1 MWLSATVLLSNQRR
15 AARVARGFPT
25 ANHQVPR
32 KMSQHSQFALL
43 GTRRFLP
50 FFVTQLLGA
59 FNDNIFKQSLILAI
73 LYKLAISGDKS
84 IFTNLC
90 ALLFILPFF
99 LFSALGGQFGEKFA
113 KDALIRAIKLAE
125 VAIMAVGA
133 LGFFFDSLPLLF
145 LALFAMGTHSALF
158 GPVKYS
164 ILPQV
169 LREDELVGGNALV
182 EMGTFLAI
190 LAGTISAGVMMS
202 AERYEPVVACAIVLT
217 ACLGYLASRNIPRAA
232 AALPELALDWNIFRQ
247 SWRIMRLGL
256 GQRPS
261 VSRSLVGN
269 SWFWFLGAVYLTQ
282 IPAYSKEL
290 LHGDESVVTL
300 ILTVFSV
307 GIALGSM
314 LCERLSGGKV
324 EIGLVPFGSIGLT
337 LFGLLLWWHSGGF
350 PQGAAPHDWLAL
362 LGHGQAWLILGD
374 ILGIGLFGGFYIVP
388 LYALIQARTAE
399 NERARVI
406 AANNI
411 LNALFMVVSA
421 IASILFLS
429 VAGLSIPELFL
440 VVSLMNVAVNSYIFK
455 IVPEFTMRFLVW
467 LLGHS
472 LYRVEHKGLEAIPE
486 EGPAV
491 LVCNHVSFVD
501 ALLIGGAVRRPVRFV
516 MYYKIYQ
523 LPVLNFIFRTAGTV
537 PIAARHED
545 LLVYDAAFKRIAEYL
560 KNGEVVCIFPEGK
573 LTGDGELNEFRGG
586 IERILEE
593 NPVPVIPMALQGL
606 WGSFFSRD
614 PAKGFFRR
622 FWSRIRLVAGA
633 PLSPDLA
640 DRQTLQLQVAELR
653 GDAR

>member
-1 MWLSATVLLSNQRR
+1 MT
-15 AARVARGFPT
+15 P
-25 ANHQVPR
+25 
-32 KMSQHSQFALL
+32 HSQFTLL
-43 GTRRFLP
+43 GSRRFLP
-50 FFVTQLLGA
+50 FFLTQLLGA

-73 LYKLAISGDKS
+73 LYKLSSGADGS
-84 IFTNLC
+84 LLVNLC

-113 KDALIRAIKLAE
+113 KDRLIRTIKFAEILIMLA
-125 VAIMAVGA
+125 GA
-133 LGFFFDSLPLLF
+133 AGVLLNNLPLMLAVLF
-145 LALFAMGTHSALF
+145 CMGTQSALF

-164 ILPQV
+164 ILPQH

-190 LAGTISAGVMMS
+190 LAGTIGAGIMMAS
-202 AERYEPVVACAIVLT
+202 SGYASLVAGTVVTVAV
-217 ACLGYLASRNIPRAA
+217 LGYLASRGIPRAH
-232 AALPELALDWNIFRQ
+232 AALPELVLDWNILRQ

-256 GQRPS
+256 VEQQPA

-282 IPAYSKEL
+282 IPAYAKQWL
-290 LHGDESVVTL
+290 YGDESVVTL

-314 LCERLSGGKV
+314 LCERMSGHKV

-337 LFGLLLWWHSGGF
+337 LFGVLLWWHSGGF
-350 PQGAAPHDWLAL
+350 PQGVQAHDWLAVL
-362 LGHGQAWLILGD
+362 SHGQAWWILSS

-388 LYALIQARTAE
+388 LYALIQSRTAE
-399 NERARVI
+399 HERARVI

-429 VAGLSIPELFL
+429 VAELSIPQLFL

-455 IVPEFTMRFLVW
+455 LVPEFSMRFLIW

-472 LYRVEHKGLEAIPE
+472 LYRVEHQGLDAIPE

-501 ALLIGGAVRRPVRFV
+501 ALLVGGAVRRPVRFV
-516 MYYKIYQ
+516 MYYKIYK

-537 PIAARHED
+537 PIAGRNED
-545 LLVYDAAFKRIAEYL
+545 LLIYDAAFKKIAEYL
-560 KNGEVVCIFPEGK
+560 RAGELVCIFPEGK
-573 LTGDGELNEFRGG
+573 LTGDGEINEFKSG
-586 IERILEE
+586 IERILAE

-614 PAKGFFRR
+614 PRKRLFRR
-622 FWSRIRLVAGA
+622 LWSRIKLVAGA
-633 PLSPDLA
+633 PLGAEQA
-640 DRQTLQLQVAELR
+640 DRQLLQAQVAALR
-653 GDAR
+653 GEVR

>member
-1 MWLSATVLLSNQRR
+1 
-15 AARVARGFPT
+15 
-25 ANHQVPR
+25 
-32 KMSQHSQFALL
+32 MSQHSQFALL

-73 LYKLAISGDKS
+73 LYKLAIAGDKS
-84 IFTNLC
+84 VFTNLC

-113 KDALIRAIKLAE
+113 KDALIRVIKAAE
-125 VAIMAVGA
+125 VVIMAVGA
-133 LGFFFDSLPLLF
+133 LGLFLGSLPLLLF
-145 LALFAMGTHSALF
+145 TLFAMGTQSALF

-164 ILPQV
+164 ILPQA

-190 LAGTISAGVMMS
+190 LAGTISAGIMMS
-202 AERYEPVVACAIVLT
+202 VEGYEPVVASAIVLT
-217 ACLGYLASRNIPRAA
+217 ACLGYLASRGIPRAA
-232 AALPELALDWNIFRQ
+232 AALPSLALDWNIFRQ
-247 SWRIMRLGL
+247 SWRILRLGL
-256 GQRPS
+256 GQRPA

-282 IPAYSKEL
+282 IPAYSKEF

-350 PQGAAPHDWLAL
+350 PQAAQPHDWLAV
-362 LGHGQAWLILGD
+362 LGHGQAWLILAD

-388 LYALIQARTAE
+388 LYALIQARTVE

-411 LNALFMVVSA
+411 LNAAFMVVSA
-421 IASILFLS
+421 LVSILLLS

-472 LYRVEHKGLEAIPE
+472 MYRVEHKGLEAIPE

-516 MYYKIYQ
+516 MYYKIYD

-537 PIAARHED
+537 PIAGRQED
-545 LLVYDAAFKRIAEYL
+545 LLVYDRAFKRIAEYL
-560 KNGEVVCIFPEGK
+560 RAGEVVCIFPEGK
-573 LTGDGELNEFRGG
+573 LTGDGELNEFKAG

-614 PAKGFFRR
+614 PARGLFRR

-633 PLSPDLA
+633 PLAPERA
-640 DRQTLQLQVAELR
+640 DRKTLQMQVAALR